1 MNSYSKDILLLNI
14 SRFDHYIELANNK
27 ANWLLTSLFTLLL
40 GVFALIGYS
49 DIIKNITNG
58 NHIIIHIITFLNIAS
73 FLALIFFNIQAF
85 YYLNFVLNSNLK
97 LHLGG
102 NSIIFFGDISNKSF
116 PDFSKKIDELD
127 ENRTIEDLKEQVYIL
142 ADITN
147 TKHQNII
154 KVNKIIMLRIMPASL
169 VVCFFSCFS
178 KLISLAICKG

>member
-58 NHIIIHIITFLNIAS
+58 NHIIIHIIT
-73 FLALIFFNIQAF
+73 FFNIQAF